1 MVVECTL
8 RQPDVNNKLTKLATR
23 TDMIEQTITE
33 IQVIPVLITALS
45 RDRINKSDVEKAK
58 TESIAIITNNEFNS
72 LITMGLE
79 QTSTDEIIDYIQTL
93 IPSQY
98 SI

>member
-1 MVVECTL
+1 MVECTL

-23 TDMIEQTITE
+23 TDIIEQTVSDIH
-33 IQVIPVLITALS
+33 VIPVLITALS

-58 TESIAIITNNEFNS
+58 TESIAIITQNEFDS
-72 LITMGLE
+72 LITKGLE